1 LGREGWIKCP
11 AILSNSG
18 KGVNVCHQTPDHAP
32 VATTIDGQFH
42 LSPHT
47 NKAVAGPAQ
56 QLSGLRPKLELLAT
70 FEETS
75 APTWQLSCLQ
85 ELLYYILK

>member
-1 LGREGWIKCP
+1 M
-11 AILSNSG
+11 
-18 KGVNVCHQTPDHAP
+18 CHQTPDHAP

-42 LSPHT
+42 LSPRT
-47 NKAVAGPAQ
+47 NKAAVGHAQ
-56 QLSGLRPKLELLAT
+56 QLSGLQPKLELLAT